1 MKRKD
6 SKYCMCLYYSSNAL
20 ARVITK
26 MAEEEFAVTGLA
38 PSYAFLIM
46 SINEEPGICP
56 KELSEIMQLSP
67 STITRFLEKLEHRG
81 LIKKKSEGKYTKVY
95 PTDCGIELNERI
107 KEAWMSLYNRTTK
120 SAGKE
125 EVEKLAIDIYNMK
138 NKLK

>member
-1 MKRKD
+1 
-6 SKYCMCLYYSSNAL
+6 MCLYYSSNAL

-38 PSYAFLIM
+38 PSYAFLVM

-56 KELSEIMQLSP
+56 KEL
-67 STITRFLEKLEHRG
+67 EHRG
-81 LIKKKSEGKYTKVY
+81 LIKKKSEGKFTKVY
-95 PTDCGIELNERI
+95 PTDCGIELNEKI

-125 EVEKLAIDIYNMK
+125 EVEKLAIDTYNMK